1 MSQGKSRATMVTILV
16 LLFLLPVVATV
27 LAWLDAT
34 RWHYVLIREGPSDV
48 APELSDANLEE
59 LKQSILNVQ
68 VLSCDGE
75 GGRSGTSFVIK
86 AGFVATAAHV
96 VKDHQACSSPI
107 TLVDYRGRKHQA
119 QISGYSDETELDLAI
134 LSFPDLELIPLP
146 LADSTLFEGAGA
158 MVEVITIGYPP
169 TASTSDEAAVSGIGS
184 LSSFRDNRFFTSGMD
199 LNPGNSGG
207 PVLLTSDWTVLGV
220 ASQKG
225 DATQGHEGLG
235 VVVPSEALSRFFQ
248 DRVGQP
254 L

>member
-1 MSQGKSRATMVTILV
+1 MSQGRSRATMVTILV
-16 LLFLLPVVATV
+16 LLLLLPIAATV

-34 RWHYVLIREGPSDV
+34 RWHYLLIRDGGAQEDPQ
-48 APELSDANLEE
+48 LSEANLEQ
-59 LKQSILNVQ
+59 LKQSILNVR
-68 VLSCDGE
+68 VPSCDGD

-86 AGFVATAAHV
+86 PGYVATAAHV

-107 TLVDYRGRKHQA
+107 TLVDYRGLEHQA
-119 QISGYSDETELDLAI
+119 RLSGYSDETELDLAI
-134 LSFPDLELIPLP
+134 LSFPDLELVALS
-146 LADSTLFEGAGA
+146 LADSTRFEDAGA
-158 MVEVITIGYPP
+158 MVEVMTIGYPP

-220 ASQKG
+220 ATQKG
-225 DATQGHEGLG
+225 DATLGHEGLG
-235 VVVPSEALSRFFQ
+235 VVVPSKALSRFFQ